1 MKMDPAHSEPAAQTS
16 TSEIP
21 EDASK
26 KEAKQGIAEGSK
38 ESNPKK
44 A

>member
-1 MKMDPAHSEPAAQTS
+1 MKMDPAQSEPAVQTS

-21 EDASK
+21 EDVSK
-26 KEAKQGIAEGSK
+26 KEAKQEIAEGSK
-38 ESNPKK
+38 ESNPLK